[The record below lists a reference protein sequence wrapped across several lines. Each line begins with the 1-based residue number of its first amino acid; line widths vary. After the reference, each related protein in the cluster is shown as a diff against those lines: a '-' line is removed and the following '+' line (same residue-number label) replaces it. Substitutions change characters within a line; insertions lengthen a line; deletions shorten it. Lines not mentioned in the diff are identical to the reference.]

1 MSENLTQLLLKRSDW
16 FADEI
21 MRGIQRSPWPHI
33 TPAQSRLLALM
44 GGKSASMA
52 ALGRRL
58 AISRQAVH
66 KTVNELVRQGILEVK
81 VDPERGN
88 AKLVSY
94 TEAGRQ
100 VNRAGANLINQ
111 AERKLAGRIGQSGVE
126 QLKQL
131 LQADWD
137 DADDVTEASPRKTD
151 DPSQAASRTKR
162 RDNPRNSSSA

>member
-16 FADEI
+16 FASEI
-21 MRGIQRSPWPHI
+21 MRGIQSSPWPHI

-52 ALGRRL
+52 ELGRRL
-58 AISRQAVH
+58 AISRQAAH
-66 KTVNELVRQGILEVK
+66 KMVNELVRQGILEVK
-81 VDPERGN
+81 ADPERGN

-94 TEAGRQ
+94 TDAGRQ
-100 VNRAGANLINQ
+100 VNRAGAKFIEQ
-111 AERKLAGRIGQSGVE
+111 AELKLAEKIGSSGVE

-137 DADDVTEASPRKTD
+137 DAQDPGQD
-151 DPSQAASRTKR
+151 DPDQRTDTSPAQQRENPSR
-162 RDNPRNSSSA
+162 SSRA

>member
-100 VNRAGANLINQ
+100 VNRAGANLIEQ
-111 AERKLAGRIGQSGVE
+111 AERKLADRIGQSGVE

-137 DADDVTEASPRKTD
+137 DADDVSDVSPPNAD
-151 DPSQAASRTKR
+151 APVQASRNKR
-162 RDNPRNSSSA
+162 RDNPRDTSSA